1 MAAKRTRIWDL
12 PTRAFH
18 WAFASLILFSWI
30 SGQFGGSDWRDWHFR
45 SGYAVLALLV
55 FRVLWGIAGDR
66 YALFSSFVPSL
77 TAARSYWQSPRRHP
91 GLSPP
96 GALSVYSM
104 LAAAALQVTTGLM
117 ASDGNFT
124 EGPWAKFVSDQVV
137 ALMRSIHAVNRWVL
151 AALITLHIG
160 AIAWFVLLRG
170 EALVRP
176 MFTGD
181 KHDLDAP
188 AAADDTLVRWRGALL
203 LVLAT
208 ALTVFLVSL

>member
-1 MAAKRTRIWDL
+1 VTAKRTRIWDL

-18 WAFASLILFSWI
+18 WAFACLILFSWI
-30 SGQFGGSDWRDWHFR
+30 SGQFGGSDWREWHFR

-55 FRVLWGIAGDR
+55 FRILWGLAGDR

-77 TAARSYWQSPRRHP
+77 RAARANWQSPHRHA
-91 GLSPP
+91 GLSPA

-104 LAAAALQVTTGLM
+104 LIASALQVTTGLM

-160 AIAWFVLLRG
+160 AIAWFVLWRG
-170 EALVRP
+170 ETLVRP
-176 MFTGD
+176 LFTGD

-188 AAADDTLVRWRGALL
+188 AAADDILVRWRGALL